1 MEEHIPVLL
10 HETVDSLPDFPKGI
24 YVDCTVGRGGHS
36 AYLCATKPIG
46 HLYAFDQDQEAIEK
60 ASKRLEENASRI
72 TFIHQN
78 FVHLQEA
85 LHSYDVHEVA
95 GIMMDLGVS
104 SPQFDE
110 KERGF
115 SYRMDARLD
124 MRMDR
129 RQSLSAYEIV
139 NQYDLPSLTKIF
151 REYGEE
157 PYAYE
162 IAKQIVKEREKQPI
176 ETTFQLVDVI
186 KKALPMKV
194 LKKKGHPAKQVFQ
207 AIRIA
212 VNDELHVLEEALQE
226 ALSLLQVGGRLAVIS
241 FHSLEDRIVKHAFLK
256 ASTKKPTPR
265 GLPTLVEDEP
275 SYRLVNRHP
284 ILADEDEQIK
294 NPRSKSAKLRVI
306 ERIKKGCEER

>member
-10 HETVDSLPDFPKGI
+10 HETVDALPNRSQGI

-36 AYLCATKPIG
+36 AYLLATKSVG

-60 ASKRLEENASRI
+60 AQARLQKEQDRI

-78 FVHLQEA
+78 FVHLRDELAMHQ
-85 LHSYDVHEVA
+85 VKEVD

-110 KERGF
+110 GERGF

-139 NQYDLPSLTKIF
+139 NQYDLPTLTKIF

-162 IAKQIVKEREKQPI
+162 IAKQIVKAREKQPI
-176 ETTFQLVDVI
+176 ETTLELVDVI

-212 VNDELHVLEEALQE
+212 VNDELHVLEQTLQD
-226 ALSLLQVGGRLAVIS
+226 ALSLLSVGGRLAVIS

-256 ASTKKPTPR
+256 ASSKKATPR
-265 GLPTLVEDEP
+265 GLPTLAEDEP
-275 SYRLVNRHP
+275 SYRLINRHP
-284 ILADEDEQIK
+284 ILASEEEQIQ

-306 ERIKKGCEER
+306 ERIKKGSEER